1 MHQKV
6 CWAALLT
13 SSDGERAGERICR
26 MRRKDT
32 DRDGKQEGGSR
43 HEAKHDE
50 HGVEHWDF
58 DHGHMTPLNL
68 GKGSVWWSLLPPPP
82 PLWFWGNEG
91 FGERESVQRGNT
103 SPDPPAL
110 FDCNEVA
117 ESSAQIKRQAS
128 LELYDFFFFKC
139 HDTSASHIDTVN
151 IKVFFFFSSSDCSEW
166 WNKWGAAKKRILKQ
180 CHRCI
185 NVFQDRAWELKRENN
200 S

>member
-13 SSDGERAGERICR
+13 NSDGERAGERICR

-117 ESSAQIKRQAS
+117 ESSAQIKRRAS
-128 LELYDFFFFKC
+128 LELYDFFFKC

-151 IKVFFFFSSSDCSEW
+151 IKVFFFFLFWLLWVMEQMSDDSKTVPQVHKCFPRPSL
-166 WNKWGAAKKRILKQ
+166 RIEKG
-180 CHRCI
+180 
-185 NVFQDRAWELKRENN
+185 E
-200 S
+200 

>member
-1 MHQKV
+1 MSNASKG
-6 CWAALLT
+6 LLSGT
-13 SSDGERAGERICR
+13 SNQQWWRESGRENLPDEKERHRQ
-26 MRRKDT
+26 RRKTGGREPTWSEAWWARSRTLRLWSWAHDT
-32 DRDGKQEGGSR
+32 IKSGQGQC
-43 HEAKHDE
+43 
-50 HGVEHWDF
+50 V
-58 DHGHMTPLNL
+58 MVPP
-68 GKGSVWWSLLPPPP
+68 PPPP

-117 ESSAQIKRQAS
+117 ESSAQIKRRAS

-151 IKVFFFFSSSDCSEW
+151 IKVFFSSSDCFEW